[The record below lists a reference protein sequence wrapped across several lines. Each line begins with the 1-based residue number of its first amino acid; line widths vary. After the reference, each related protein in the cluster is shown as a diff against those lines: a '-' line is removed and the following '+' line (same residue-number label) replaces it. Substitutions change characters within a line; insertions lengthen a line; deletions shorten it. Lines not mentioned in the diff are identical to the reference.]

1 MKNISL
7 KVDENIFLDT
17 EKILSKI
24 KTSRNKYINEAIAF
38 YNRYQKRR
46 LLEQKLKS
54 ESEMVKNDS
63 MKVLK
68 EFENIDYAD

>member
-38 YNRYQKRR
+38 YNSYQKRR

-63 MKVLK
+63 MKILK